1 MPSLPP
7 RYSNHNQSVQSSKP
21 PDKIQLH
28 SSPTTATTSSANKP
42 RLRWTVELHE
52 QFVEAVDKL
61 DGAESE

>member
-1 MPSLPP
+1 MPSLPLC
-7 RYSNHNQSVQSSKP
+7 SNHNQSVQSSKP

-28 SSPTTATTSSANKP
+28 SSPTTAVTSSANKP

-52 QFVEAVDKL
+52 RFVEAVDKL